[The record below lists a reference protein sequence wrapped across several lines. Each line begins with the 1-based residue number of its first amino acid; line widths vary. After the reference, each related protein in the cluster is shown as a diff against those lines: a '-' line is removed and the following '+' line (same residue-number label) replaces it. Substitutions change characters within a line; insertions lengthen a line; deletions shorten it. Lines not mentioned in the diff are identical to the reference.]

1 MSQSFFLT
9 WALQTGK
16 LTVFLSLILIGWPLL
31 VGWLT
36 AHLARRVQ
44 RTLVTNFSEH
54 AQYWVGGLG
63 VIIHELG
70 HLLLALVFMH
80 HISSLNLLNLSGN
93 RDGSLGSVASSY
105 NPRNWYQ
112 AVGNFF
118 IGLAPMFS
126 GIFVLGWL
134 VKVLCHPNWSPIQ
147 APAFINQAHPVTDYA
162 SFAWQTCL
170 TWLSETAQAVLASA
184 GWQQVVLILLIGMIS
199 TTTFSLSSADLTS
212 SLQGAKTYLVLV
224 MILSLIIMG
233 IAIIR
238 PQLTNQLDQLV
249 LRSAAG
255 WLVLLILISLCLV
268 ISWLEITL
276 VAVLLKIL
284 QLK

>member
-1 MSQSFFLT
+1 MSQSFFLA
-9 WALQTGK
+9 WAWQTGK
-16 LTVFLSLILIGWPLL
+16 LAGFLSIILIGWPLL

-36 AHLARRVQ
+36 AHFARRVQ
-44 RTLVTNFSEH
+44 RTLVTTFSER

-70 HLLLALVFMH
+70 HLLFALVFLH
-80 HISSLNLLNLSGN
+80 HISSFKLLNLSGN

-134 VKVLCHPNWSPIQ
+134 VKVLCHPTWSPIQ
-147 APAFINQAHPVTDYA
+147 APAFINQAHPVADYA

-170 TWLSETAQAVLASA
+170 TWLSETAQAFLTSAS
-184 GWQQVVLILLIGMIS
+184 WQQVLLILLIGMIS
-199 TTTFSLSSADLTS
+199 TTTFSLSSADLKS

-224 MILSLIIMG
+224 VVFSIVIMG
-233 IAIIR
+233 IAIVK
-238 PQLTNQLDQLV
+238 PQLTYQLDQFV
-249 LRSAAG
+249 LISAAV

-276 VAVLLKIL
+276 VALLLKL
-284 QLK
+284 LHLK